1 MINRSAV
8 LTTLQPQKKYLDLG
22 EGKVKK
28 QRYYNH
34 TQSFQNENYL
44 GSITLSSYFS
54 EIRKKEK
61 GKHQH

>member
-28 QRYYNH
+28 QIYYNH

-44 GSITLSSYFS
+44 GSRTLSSYFS